1 MAAIPANQ
9 QSIVDKAIA
18 SSVSLLTVREFIQAT
33 NFAIDEESF
42 DRLFVAIDDE
52 YPVYVDEP
60 MLNWLGYEGKL
71 SDKMKTFKDLIKRNF
86 VDNDYML
93 IKNNEY
99 STFLNKIKDGHIPIL
114 KNIQSELPNQENQ
127 SLCMATSIK
136 YPFPSPAVGS
146 SARSIKHLI
155 LMPDTFRSLCMMINT
170 ERGRQIRR
178 YYLTLEKLV
187 KTYVYYQMVFRQQEA
202 ERALVAK
209 DSKIDEL
216 ICKID
221 NQTSLLEQQTAKI
234 DNQTEM
240 ITDMQ
245 KEQDDQTE
253 MIADLTNKVDRAT
266 DERAPRPQSASDFG
280 RFILLKLNEPNNFY
294 SFYVI
299 RAKTESA
306 KRAHKKILDKHT
318 RATICLEYPYQP
330 NAMNLFSI
338 IRDELGKDGRKVVV
352 VLGNYISMAQNYT
365 QDMFVA
371 EVRQI
376 EMNKKII

>member
-1 MAAIPANQ
+1 MATIPANQ
-9 QSIVDKAIA
+9 QLIVDKAIA

-42 DRLFVAIDDE
+42 DRLFAALDDD
-52 YPVYVDEP
+52 YPVYVDEA
-60 MLNWLGYEGKL
+60 MLNWMGYEGEPKRQLL
-71 SDKMKTFKDLIKRNF
+71 SLKNLLARNLG
-86 VDNDYML
+86 DM
-93 IKNNEY
+93 EY
-99 STFLNKIKDGHIPIL
+99 KIL
-114 KNIQSELPNQENQ
+114 KNDIYQTYLNELCTQIGTTHSSNID
-127 SLCMATSIK
+127 TKIK
-136 YPFPSPAVGS
+136 GTQIGTFNNTQLILSKNNCFPVPAVGA
-146 SARSIKHLI
+146 SARSKTHLI
-155 LMPDTFRSLCMMINT
+155 LASDTFRSLCMMINT
-170 ERGRQIRR
+170 ERGRQIRK
-178 YYLTLEKLV
+178 YYLALEKLI
-187 KTYVYYQMVFRQQEA
+187 KTYVYYQMVFRQQES

-216 ICKID
+216 IRKID
-221 NQTSLLEQQTAKI
+221 DQTAKI

-240 ITDMQ
+240 LTDMQ

-266 DERAPRPQSASDFG
+266 DERAPRPQSTSDFG

-299 RAKTESA
+299 RAKTDSA
-306 KRAHKKILDKHT
+306 KRAHKKILGKHAY
-318 RATICLEYPYQP
+318 ATICLEYPYQP

-352 VLGNYISMAQNYT
+352 VLGNYISMTQNYT

-376 EMNKKII
+376 ELNKKII